1 MVVYLQNGF
10 TPLHIAAKKNRIKIV
25 ELLLKYGS
33 SVEATTE
40 VMSTGSIDFIIV
52 IAVKDVVISSH
63 SLSF

>member
-1 MVVYLQNGF
+1 MLQNGF

-40 VMSTGSIDFIIV
+40 VHCIIYYLHVTGTLFMFAIT
-52 IAVKDVVISSH
+52 
-63 SLSF
+63 LCC